1 METSQRNGREM
12 NERHYD
18 VQLGQLQV
26 TVEGLKGNF
35 EEFKEE
41 QRNHNAAVIERLD
54 TKINGK
60 IGEQSTIIGQHS
72 VALATLVSE
81 VAHLKSAST
90 TAQIPMPTAG
100 MKATVEVSDADL
112 KPLTRRDLQVAVA
125 VTTGLLTLI
134 GLIFKFW
141 PVADAASKAAGQ

>member
-1 METSQRNGREM
+1 M

-26 TVEGLKGNF
+26 TVQGLQENF

-81 VAHLKSAST
+81 VAHLKSAATSAT
-90 TAQIPMPTAG
+90 IPMPVAG
-100 MKATVEVSDADL
+100 TKATVEVSDSES
-112 KPLTRRDLQVAVA
+112 KPLTRRDLNVAVA
-125 VTTGLLTLI
+125 VTVTVLTII
-134 GLIFKFW
+134 GMIIKFW
-141 PVADAASKAAGQ
+141 PVADAASKVAAP